1 MDRRGEMV
9 FLMVGGLF
17 SGCRLSTGIK
27 ALREGLQ
34 VCYFNTRRV
43 QVNWFLMQFIKKK
56 TNPTNPFTYTVF
68 LLVAASGDKAVT
80 CGGSCTLS
88 GIMWSKYSH

>member
-56 TNPTNPFTYTVF
+56 KKQTRPIPLHIQCFYLWLPLMIKQ
-68 LLVAASGDKAVT
+68 LLVEAAAL
-80 CGGSCTLS
+80 CQA
-88 GIMWSKYSH
+88 

>member
-27 ALREGLQ
+27 ALREDLQ
-34 VCYFNTRRV
+34 VCYFNMRRV

-56 TNPTNPFTYTVF
+56 KPNQSLYIHSVF
-68 LLVAASGDKAVT
+68 T
-80 CGGSCTLS
+80 CGCL
-88 GIMWSKYSH
+88 